1 MIRNAVIHLLNE
13 QPLWA
18 DLPNLPGPGDSGIL
32 CLNLRM
38 ANGAPPVFV
47 RSAESRVWFPM
58 AQVRFVELPPDSPV
72 ELPTEASVG
81 FPADRLRDEPAPA
94 EDEAV
99 EVDEHLL
106 RRIREL

>member
-1 MIRNAVIHLLNE
+1 
-13 QPLWA
+13 
-18 DLPNLPGPGDSGIL
+18 
-32 CLNLRM
+32 
-38 ANGAPPVFV
+38 
-47 RSAESRVWFPM
+47 
-58 AQVRFVELPPDSPV
+58 V